1 MCLGV
6 PGEIISTSSC
16 DDPILRTARVSF
28 DGVLRDVSLA
38 GIPEASVGDFVIVH
52 AGFALTI
59 LDRAQAEEVIGYL
72 REIGAAM
79 PPGTSGRAT
88 P

>member
-6 PGEIISTSSC
+6 PGEIISTSSFE
-16 DDPILRTARVSF
+16 DPILRTARVSF
-28 DGVLRDVSLA
+28 DGVVREVSLA

-52 AGFALTI
+52 AGFALTL

-72 REIGAAM
+72 RQMGEGMPAGA
-79 PPGTSGRAT
+79 PGSAT

>member
-28 DGVLRDVSLA
+28 DGVLREVSLA

-52 AGFALTI
+52 AGFALTL

-72 REIGAAM
+72 REMGAVM
-79 PPGTSGRAT
+79 PAGAPRSGT

>member
-6 PGEIISTSSC
+6 PGEIISASSC

-28 DGVLRDVSLA
+28 DGVVREVSLA

-52 AGFALTI
+52 AGFALTL

-72 REIGAAM
+72 RQIGAVM
-79 PPGTSGRAT
+79 PSGAPTDAT

>member
-28 DGVLRDVSLA
+28 DGVVREVSLA

-52 AGFALTI
+52 AGFALTL

-72 REIGAAM
+72 RQIGATM
-79 PPGTSGRAT
+79 PSGAPADAT